1 MATRSRRPSGS
12 HTQSTSADQDKQPI
26 PAMPGLSREE
36 IEAEDRDPRVEVQL
50 HGSLQPLR
58 GRDERIAARAYQLA
72 AERGFEP
79 GHELDDWL
87 TAEREIDAT
96 PAVEKITPPVG

>member
-1 MATRSRRPSGS
+1 MATRSRRPSS
-12 HTQSTSADQDKQPI
+12 VSDPESANADQQQPI

-36 IEAEDRDPRVEVQL
+36 IEAEDDEPTEVRL
-50 HGSLQPLR
+50 HGSLQPLS

-87 TAEREIDAT
+87 AAEREIDQT
-96 PAVEKITPPVG
+96 PVEKFTPPVG